1 MRSGRASRPRPSA
14 RHRAASYPREVSPFL
29 LKPPSTANCSKS
41 KGDKVWYSAKRP
53 GRSTGR
59 HEIGF
64 PLSRPDRQK
73 RQWRQARDAREVAI
87 KRINMSGIYDCQ
99 QGWSVR
105 VDWGKR
111 RPAASETRNS
121 FVLSRSGGTPLPPV
135 IVLSR
140 SGGTPLPPVIVLSRS
155 GGTPLPPVIV
165 LSQSGGT
172 PLPP

>member
-87 KRINMSGIYDCQ
+87 KRINMSGIYECQ

-111 RPAASETRNS
+111 RPAASETKNS
-121 FVLSRSGGTPLPPV
+121 FVLSRSGGTPLHPV
-135 IVLSR
+135 IVDNCSLRNASGWRTGMLVFARGGCAADDSRLSPAR
-140 SGGTPLPPVIVLSRS
+140 LP
-155 GGTPLPPVIV
+155 GE
-165 LSQSGGT
+165 
-172 PLPP
+172 